1 METEKTLNGKFA
13 YRSFRLPRQDLD
25 AWKAAAAKLE
35 ISQSE
40 FFRQALRD
48 KAHEV
53 LRENREQNAGRL
65 QLQKKGPGATL
76 GQGR

>member
-40 FFRQALRD
+40 FLRRALRGISHQTLAD
-48 KAHEV
+48 DESKLGEV
-53 LRENREQNAGRL
+53 ADVS
-65 QLQKKGPGATL
+65 
-76 GQGR
+76 

>member
-40 FFRQALRD
+40 FLRRALRGISHQTLASGVEL
-48 KAHEV
+48 KAE
-53 LRENREQNAGRL
+53 AGEL
-65 QLQKKGPGATL
+65 
-76 GQGR
+76 